1 MSALALPT
9 MGAVLTSA
17 NVVTPVEGGDSY
29 LNVGTEVDVD
39 TWSGDLVIGDTSE
52 STGDVDNVGAFND
65 DWDWVTPDKTVLTSE
80 LKVEGNITV
89 QGNGKVVLGGY
100 FSDTRYMGLEA
111 TENITVNGGSLTAT
125 KIIANNLV
133 VNGGTVS
140 THTAGC
146 NNGVSSVSVARPAL
160 QSYIKNSLIVNG
172 GSLSFGYAA
181 ADIKGNGGDH
191 DRMTTIGD
199 MASGPVS
206 ILQTGGTMRV
216 YGDMGLWDGAT
227 VTQQDDAGVLM
238 LRDTVWLD
246 SSGTTTFN
254 QSADSA
260 ALVIGR
266 LESSKTKN
274 VHGIV
279 FNQSGDGLIHLAY
292 GSNFAKEGT
301 IAFNQTGNGTIN
313 IGGGHDIALTGVL
326 PTDYALD
333 KVDPDISTSSFE
345 GKNTTYTLEQSGAG
359 TINVNG
365 ALSANEVRVGGES
378 KLNLNEDV
386 TVNNLTQ
393 SGKGKVTVAEG
404 KTLTT
409 GGMTIEGGVFENHG
423 TVSGAATQAMLA
435 DADFFLITI
444 SGGEYVNH
452 GTMEGSILMDGGTFT
467 MENGAVAGG
476 LTATSGTIY
485 LNGDVTFTGKVI
497 LGTESSV
504 STFALLKA
512 TNSGS
517 DALTLYINQGATI
530 NADELTVGSGTNIAV
545 VLNKG
550 VEYTEGM
557 ELFTVSGTDADQV
570 AAVQSELGS
579 KLSVYEYG
587 NTEGPAAYT
596 GGAIG
601 SITTT
606 VVPEP
611 ATATLSLLVLAA
623 LAARRRRK

>member
-39 TWSGDLVIGDTSE
+39 TWSGDFVIGDTSE

-111 TENITVNGGSLTAT
+111 KGDITVNGGSLTAT

-146 NNGVSSVSVARPAL
+146 NNGVSSVGVAMTNL

-172 GSLSFGYAA
+172 GSLSFGYADD
-181 ADIKGNGGDH
+181 DIKGNGGNH
-191 DRMTTIGD
+191 DRMTTFGD
-199 MASGPVS
+199 MVSGPVAM
-206 ILQTGGTMRV
+206 LQTGGTMRV

-227 VTQQDDAGVLM
+227 ITQQDDAGMLM

-246 SSGTTTFN
+246 SSGTTTFD

-260 ALVIGR
+260 TLVIGR

-274 VHGIV
+274 IHGIV

-313 IGGGHDIALTGVL
+313 IGGGHDTALTGAL
-326 PTDYALD
+326 PSDYALD
-333 KVDPDISTSSFE
+333 KVESDISTSSFE
-345 GKNTTYTLEQSGAG
+345 GRNTTYTLDQSGAG

-365 ALSANEVRVGGES
+365 ALNADVVKVSGES

-386 TVNNLTQ
+386 SINSLTQ
-393 SGKGKVTVAEG
+393 SERGKITVAEG
-404 KTLTT
+404 KTLTA
-409 GGMTIEGGVFENHG
+409 GELTIEGGVFENKG
-423 TVSGAATQAMLA
+423 TIEGDVFMSSG
-435 DADFFLITI
+435 
-444 SGGEYVNH
+444 S
-452 GTMEGSILMDGGTFT
+452 FT
-467 MENGAVAGG
+467 MVDEAVAGG

-485 LNGDVTFTGKVI
+485 LQGDVSFTGVVS
-497 LGTESSV
+497 LGNVNSSAVLALLSGESSP
-504 STFALLKA
+504 
-512 TNSGS
+512 
-517 DALTLYINQGATI
+517 ALTVYIAQGSNIVLDNSLLSVEGQQFVMGDDTQIVVDLGSQDSDYVGGAPLFTLSGK
-530 NADELTVGSGTNIAV
+530 DGETLTNTASALEDKLQITWQDSTGTRQ
-545 VLNKG
+545 
-550 VEYTEGM
+550 
-557 ELFTVSGTDADQV
+557 TVSG
-570 AAVQSELGS
+570 S
-579 KLSVYEYG
+579 SVE
-587 NTEGPAAYT
+587 
-596 GGAIG
+596 G
-601 SITTT
+601 SIAIQ

-611 ATATLSLLVLAA
+611 ATAILGFLALAA
-623 LAARRRRK
+623 WAARRRRQA

>member
-65 DWDWVTPDKTVLTSE
+65 DWDWVAPNKTVLTSE
-80 LKVEGNITV
+80 LKVQGNITV

-146 NNGVSSVSVARPAL
+146 NNGVSSVGVAMPAL

-181 ADIKGNGGDH
+181 DDIKGNGGRH

-345 GKNTTYTLEQSGAG
+345 GKNSTYTIDQSGAG

-365 ALSANEVRVGGES
+365 ALSADVVKVSGES

-386 TVNNLTQ
+386 SVNSLTQ
-393 SGKGKVTVAEG
+393 SEKGKITVAEG
-404 KTLTT
+404 RTLTA
-409 GGMTIEGGVFENHG
+409 GELTIEGGVFENNG
-423 TVSGAATQAMLA
+423 TIEGDVFM
-435 DADFFLITI
+435 
-444 SGGEYVNH
+444 SGG
-452 GTMEGSILMDGGTFT
+452 SFT
-467 MENGAVAGG
+467 MADEAVAGG

-485 LNGDVTFTGKVI
+485 LQGDVTFTGVVSLGNVSSSDVLALLSGESSPALTVYI
-497 LGTESSV
+497 AQGANIVLDNSLLSVEGQQFVMGDDTQIVVDLGTQDSDYEGGAPLFTLSGKDGETLTNTASALEDKLQITWQD
-504 STFALLKA
+504 ST
-512 TNSGS
+512 
-517 DALTLYINQGATI
+517 
-530 NADELTVGSGTNIAV
+530 GTQQ
-545 VLNKG
+545 
-550 VEYTEGM
+550 
-557 ELFTVSGTDADQV
+557 TVSG
-570 AAVQSELGS
+570 S
-579 KLSVYEYG
+579 SVE
-587 NTEGPAAYT
+587 
-596 GGAIG
+596 G
-601 SITTT
+601 SIATQ

-611 ATATLSLLVLAA
+611 ATATLGLLALAA
-623 LAARRRRK
+623 WAARRRRQA